1 MNQMYLPPMTKV
13 NKYLLIALVGSFVIL
28 SILQKAIGLPVSSLL
43 ALSAERIGSGFIW
56 QLVTYPLVNFQV
68 MGVVFTGLLLWFIG
82 SDLETLWGTK
92 KYMAYVFIMTVFSG
106 VGFLI
111 LSLFMSGGAFFG
123 MSFLSSALCVSYAVL
138 YPNRVFQ
145 FFMVIP
151 VKAKYFC
158 MILAGISVYQGLI
171 ASGGA
176 TALTQLLAMG
186 LGYLFI
192 DMSNQ
197 LWFLKTLQKVFSFGK
212 GPKTPTGQFQRKKK
226 SSHLS
231 LVEDDDQ
238 DKPPRYWQ

>member
-1 MNQMYLPPMTKV
+1 MNQIHLPPMTKV
-13 NKYLLIALVGSFVIL
+13 NKYLLIALVGSFVFL
-28 SILQKAIGLPVSSLL
+28 SILQKALGVPVSSLL
-43 ALSAERIGSGFIW
+43 ALSGEGFSRGFIW
-56 QLVTYPLVNFQV
+56 QLVTYPLVSFQV

-92 KYMAYVFIMTVFSG
+92 KYLAYVVIMTILSG
-106 VGFLI
+106 IGFLI
-111 LSLFMSGGAFFG
+111 LSLFSMGGAFYG
-123 MSFLSSALCVSYAVL
+123 MSYLSSALCVSYAVL
-138 YPNRVFQ
+138 YPNRIFQ

-186 LGYLFI
+186 LGYVFI
-192 DMSNQ
+192 GVSNQ
-197 LWFLKTLQKVFSFGK
+197 LWFLKLLQKVFSLGAK
-212 GPKTPTGQFQRKKK
+212 ASTPNQQYAKKKK

-231 LVEDDDQ
+231 LVKEDEK

>member
-1 MNQMYLPPMTKV
+1 MTKI
-13 NKYLLIALVGSFVIL
+13 NKYLLIALVATFVLL
-28 SILQKAIGLPVSSLL
+28 SILQKALGVPISSLL
-43 ALSAERIGSGFIW
+43 ALSTEGLGRGFIW
-56 QLVTYPLVNFQV
+56 QLITFPLVNFDV

-82 SDLETLWGTK
+82 SDLENLWGSN
-92 KYMAYVFIMTVFSG
+92 KYLAYVVLMT
-106 VGFLI
+106 I
-111 LSLFMSGGAFFG
+111 LSGLAFILLSSFISGGAFFG

-158 MILAGISVYQGLI
+158 MILAGISVYQGLL

-176 TALTQLLAMG
+176 TALTQLVAMA

-192 DMSNQ
+192 GISNE
-197 LWFLKTLQKVFSFGK
+197 LWFLKLLQKVFSFNK
-212 GPKTPTGQFQRKKK
+212 PKSPKSAFKQSKK
-226 SSHLS
+226 SHLH
-231 LVEDDDQ
+231 LVKEDEKE

>member
-1 MNQMYLPPMTKV
+1 MTKV
-13 NKYLLIALVGSFVIL
+13 NKFLLIALVASFVIISVL
-28 SILQKAIGLPVSSLL
+28 EKALGVPVTSLL
-43 ALSAERIGSGFIW
+43 ALSGEGVSNGFIW
-56 QLVTYPLVNFQV
+56 QLFTYPLVNFDV

-82 SDLETLWGTK
+82 SDLETLWGQT
-92 KYMAYVFIMTVFSG
+92 KYMAYVFIMTLMTGIFYLV
-106 VGFLI
+106 
-111 LSLFMSGGAFFG
+111 LSMFVKGSVFFG

-158 MILAGISVYQGLI
+158 MILAGISVYQGLL

-176 TALTQLLAMG
+176 TALAQLGAMG

-192 DMSNQ
+192 GFSNQ
-197 LWFLKTLQKVFSFGK
+197 IWFLNILRKVLLFKDAASSSSSSPRENFKK
-212 GPKTPTGQFQRKKK
+212 GKK
-226 SSHLS
+226 SHLKI
-231 LVEDDDQ
+231 VKDGNDDKD

>member
-43 ALSAERIGSGFIW
+43 ALSAEGIGSGFIW

-111 LSLFMSGGAFFG
+111 LL
-123 MSFLSSALCVSYAVL
+123 
-138 YPNRVFQ
+138 
-145 FFMVIP
+145 
-151 VKAKYFC
+151 
-158 MILAGISVYQGLI
+158 
-171 ASGGA
+171 
-176 TALTQLLAMG
+176 
-186 LGYLFI
+186 
-192 DMSNQ
+192 
-197 LWFLKTLQKVFSFGK
+197 
-212 GPKTPTGQFQRKKK
+212 
-226 SSHLS
+226 
-231 LVEDDDQ
+231 
-238 DKPPRYWQ
+238 